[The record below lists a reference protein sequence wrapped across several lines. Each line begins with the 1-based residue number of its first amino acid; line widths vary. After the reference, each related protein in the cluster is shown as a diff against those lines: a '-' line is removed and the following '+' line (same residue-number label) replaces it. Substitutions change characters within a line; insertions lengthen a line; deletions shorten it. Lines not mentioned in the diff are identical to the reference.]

1 LRMGPDNAAVV
12 RAKLKQLRSI
22 ITATPPKH

>member
-1 LRMGPDNAAVV
+1 MGPDNAAVV

-22 ITATPPKH
+22 ITAAPPKH